1 MPAVSVIVNL
11 YNGKATLA
19 ETIESVLA
27 QSFADWELLVWDDC
41 SSDGGAEVVE
51 RYTDP
56 RIRYFRSHVQIPLGQ
71 ARQSA
76 IEMTDGDWVAFLDQD
91 DLWLP
96 QKLERQL
103 SVAERHPEAALIYG
117 RTVRF
122 YPNGSERDYD
132 QAHEYALLP
141 EGDIFLSLFQDSCYI
156 AMSSAM
162 FRRSA
167 LEAIGGIPSTI
178 RIIPDYYL
186 YLAVSQRFPV
196 AAVQEVVCRYR
207 MHRTNASQVTAV
219 AVQEEALRLMN
230 SYRDSVDAQLLAK
243 CKRHHSTQLA
253 LAEMRRRDSFS
264 RGLARLFTDGSP
276 SSQLLRPFYF
286 VFHLVRRTV
295 ALPEWKKVAR

>member
-230 SYRDSVDAQLLAK
+230 SYRDSVDGQLLAN
-243 CKRHHSTQLA
+243 CKRQHSTQLA
-253 LAEMRRRDSFS
+253 LAEMRSKESFS
-264 RGLARLFTDGSP
+264 RGLARLFTNGSP

>member
-286 VFHLVRRTV
+286 VFHLVRRNL
-295 ALPEWKKVAR
+295 APPEWKKSSK

>member
-41 SSDGGAEVVE
+41 SSDDGAEVVE

-230 SYRDSVDAQLLAK
+230 SYRDSVDGQLLAN
-243 CKRHHSTQLA
+243 CKRQHSTQLA

-286 VFHLVRRTV
+286 VFHLVRRNL
-295 ALPEWKKVAR
+295 APPEWKKSSK